1 MNLREAVSI
10 LRIRLGDET
19 KVKFSSDD
27 YLEQEIKTAMHKHN
41 RDYTIDTIPE
51 EEEYL
56 ILKLAQISCYY
67 TLASREAK
75 NYKISV
81 DGISIAKSERVRNYL
96 SLAEGLEGEYRDI
109 INSPDYHMIE
119 VNSVK
124 RYSPL
129 VNRMVGGE

>member
-19 KVKFSSDD
+19 KVKFPSDD

-119 VNSVK
+119 VSSMK